1 MNFEEMQQILQDMLR
16 IQRELQESQI
26 KQSGDI
32 QDLRASMADLRD
44 TMTANHEQVTAEIR
58 ELARVTS
65 ANHGVFTDALGRLI
79 ERDVAID
86 RRIEQLV
93 GYSIN
98 RESDYLDVHQD
109 IQDLKRRVTTLEQ
122 GQQS

>member
-58 ELARVTS
+58 ELTRVTS
-65 ANHGVFTDALGRLI
+65 ANHGVLTDALGRLI